1 MLPQAMAQLIVSQ
14 SQRFGGRA
22 LVETMLIERRLQN
35 RHFMRID
42 SGAEITDVIK
52 ETRLFLS
59 RNNELGFVRCAGGL
73 VHGGSKRPP
82 RRLKRIETNIGTRNF
97 RSVPTID
104 SALHHV
110 ATLQNITW
118 PLISFQPSNCFL
130 P

>member
-1 MLPQAMAQLIVSQ
+1 MSITMDRPEWTDLDEQSLSKQPMLPQAMAQLIVSQ

-59 RNNELGFVRCAGGL
+59 RNNELGFVRRSEEHKSEL
-73 VHGGSKRPP
+73 QS
-82 RRLKRIETNIGTRNF
+82 LMRISYAVF
-97 RSVPTID
+97 C
-104 SALHHV
+104 
-110 ATLQNITW
+110 LQKK
-118 PLISFQPSNCFL
+118 
-130 P
+130 

>member
-1 MLPQAMAQLIVSQ
+1 MSITMDRPEWTDLDEQSLSKQPMLPQAMAQLIVSQ

-82 RRLKRIETNIGTRNF
+82 RRLKR
-97 RSVPTID
+97 RSEERRVGKECVRMVRT
-104 SALHHV
+104 
-110 ATLQNITW
+110 
-118 PLISFQPSNCFL
+118 
-130 P
+130 